1 MLKTVDLEM
10 SALLEVSHE
19 TGWRRCP
26 GNSTSDAVAPMT
38 PGSAGFPKTFQMVN
52 PELE

>member
-1 MLKTVDLEM
+1 MLKTAGLEM
-10 SALLEVSHE
+10 TALLEVSHE
-19 TGWRRCP
+19 TGWRRCS

-38 PGSAGFPKTFQMVN
+38 PESAGFSKIFQMVK